1 MTPRGMLSPTAK
13 MPQVT
18 TMTTAI
24 TARATISSFV
34 LFIPSSPV
42 VTSFLPG
49 VFEAAAP
56 LSAHWQATVYRQ
68 WAKIANYLLLS
79 APGHCNDTLVHWT
92 CANLHPD
99 PGCWPFGA
107 GLATYIVV
115 FDGKRPAVDLES
127 FAGPVS
133 APGQP
138 HAPANHQQMQNRRRH
153 DWPKAQQDRHE
164 SEQ

>member
-1 MTPRGMLSPTAK
+1 MLSPTAK

-24 TARATISSFV
+24 TARTTISSFV
-34 LFIPSSPV
+34 LFIPSPPV

-49 VFEAAAP
+49 AFVAAA
-56 LSAHWQATVYRQ
+56 LFQHFGKQQSIVSGQ
-68 WAKIANYLLLS
+68 KITNYLLLS
-79 APGHCNDTLVHWT
+79 APGHCNDTFVHWA

-99 PGCWPFGA
+99 PGCWPCGA
-107 GLATYIVV
+107 GLATCIVV
-115 FDGKRPAVDLES
+115 FDGKPPAVDLES
-127 FAGPVS
+127 FSGPVS

-153 DWPKAQQDRHE
+153 DWPKSQQDRPE
-164 SEQ
+164 SDQ